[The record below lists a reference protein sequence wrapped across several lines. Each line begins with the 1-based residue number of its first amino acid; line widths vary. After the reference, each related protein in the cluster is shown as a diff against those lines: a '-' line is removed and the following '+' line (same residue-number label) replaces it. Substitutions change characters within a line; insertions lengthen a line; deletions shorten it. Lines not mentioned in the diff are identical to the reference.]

1 MLRAGIPALLFI
13 ALATTAASF
22 ALPQGATAAAAGA
35 VVEAF
40 PTAPDATRSYIVYLH
55 GRIVEEQGRK
65 AVSPDF
71 GPYEL
76 DAILTA
82 LAASGATVVGEV
94 RAKGTD
100 PKVAAEHVVTEVRR
114 LVHAGVPASKI
125 TIVGASKGSLIAMLA
140 STSLQ
145 SGEIGYV
152 LMANCNETV
161 TKSWDLALHGQVL
174 SIYDTSDEIGGTCAP
189 LFAQSPAIA
198 SHDEVKIATG
208 KRHGFL
214 YSPLPEWVKPALQWS
229 EKRKIE
235 R

>member
-1 MLRAGIPALLFI
+1 MSSPRRMLGPALVVTLVTSG
-13 ALATTAASF
+13 ALLAV
-22 ALPQGATAAAAGA
+22 PRCAAAAGT
-35 VVEAF
+35 VLDTF
-40 PTAPDATRSYIVYLH
+40 PAAPDATQRYIVYLH

-71 GPYEL
+71 GPYQL

-82 LAASGATVVGEV
+82 LAADGTTVIGEA

-100 PKVAAEHVVTEVRR
+100 AKAAAEHVVTEVRR

-125 TIVGASKGSLIAMLA
+125 TIIGASKGSLIAMLA
-140 STSLQ
+140 STALQ

-161 TKSWDLALHGQVL
+161 TESFDLALHGQVL

-198 SHDEVKIATG
+198 RHDEVKISTG

-229 EKRKIE
+229 DGRKIE